1 MSSSSSSNNGSH
13 IYPRSGFHSWNSQE
27 EKDKDRKSFYST
39 NNYYYGGSTYRG
51 NSFMENL
58 LWYNLLFNGSNHNT
72 YNSYNSY
79 QSPLSSSNWS
89 APSSVS
95 QPQQKAEDTVSQ
107 SKGYLDWQKIGK
119 VLMGIALVGA
129 LITGAIWLLSKVMGN

>member
-1 MSSSSSSNNGSH
+1 
-13 IYPRSGFHSWNSQE
+13 
-27 EKDKDRKSFYST
+27 
-39 NNYYYGGSTYRG
+39 
-51 NSFMENL
+51 MENL

-79 QSPLSSSNWS
+79 QSPLSSPTRS

-95 QPQQKAEDTVSQ
+95 QPQQKAEDQVTQ

-119 VLMGIALVGA
+119 VLMGIAVVGA
-129 LITGAIWLLSKVMGN
+129 LITGAIWLLSKAMGN